1 MCGVASASSSV
12 QGCHAADDG
21 YSLPELTSH
30 SGICLRGDFV
40 RNTTAPAMSMEVV
53 VPSGLELVGGTKD
66 IGPELLAVK
75 TMPSSPDRRRSRSS
89 SSQNCRPASP
99 TFIESDGMGSSSS
112 MLTASATSIS
122 TSTSI
127 VLDMDS
133 SPEKP
138 HKSETEPDSKYLEK
152 ANAKANLS
160 ILLDKRMR
168 LGKTKPRYQNVE
180 RSFKPP
186 EGNVIN
192 LQHEQYALTYGMMC
206 GIRDSAGLQK
216 PFKQHLVM
224 ADFMLVD
231 NKIFPANAQLQ
242 HPFKFKDYS
251 PDVFRQVRRR
261 FGIDLADYM
270 LTLSGDFNFIEF
282 MSNSKSGQ
290 FFFYSHDGRFMI
302 KTQTKDESKFLR
314 RILPHYYKFVME
326 NPDTLITRFYGMHR
340 VKMHHLRRKMHF
352 VIMASVFDTQLD
364 IHARFD
370 LKGSRVGRHAS
381 PKEHQRGSAGVLKD
395 NDLLEKGFHLQ
406 MGMARRAMF
415 LLQLRKDVEFLK
427 SMKIMDYSL
436 LIGVH
441 DSGCELQNDLYTG
454 TPTSDSSESMT
465 SQQGTVSI
473 SLPTSPAGSE
483 PEEFALEVPRTRP
496 VRSSSM
502 PEDDIV
508 LQPPPVP
515 SAVASFHSRLA
526 LSPPNTPTC
535 SEGCMDRDMDS
546 DNESETSSDGGYNI
560 LGTAFSS
567 PANRSAAGSLPGTPR
582 GSGPPLSPRLLDT
595 AAYGEYSESV
605 FCKDDGGIFGRD
617 RHGRKNGFVY
627 FLGIIDILQ
636 QYNTRKVAETFIKG
650 FRHNRKQISS
660 VNPDFYGDR
669 FIEFMEKHVVQDD
682 TLISPRPR
690 LSPTSTASSD
700 TLPRMEEDAC

>member
-1 MCGVASASSSV
+1 MAAAAILLHRSRGRRVIQESASLQRPV
-12 QGCHAADDG
+12 VVVVVVMP
-21 YSLPELTSH
+21 L
-30 SGICLRGDFV
+30 
-40 RNTTAPAMSMEVV
+40 EVV
-53 VPSGLELVGGTKD
+53 IPAAGCEH
-66 IGPELLAVK
+66 LAVK
-75 TMPSSPDRRRSRSS
+75 LAPPSPDCRRSRSP
-89 SSQNCRPASP
+89 SSQSSRPASP
-99 TFIESDGMGSSSS
+99 TE
-112 MLTASATSIS
+112 
-122 TSTSI
+122 
-127 VLDMDS
+127 
-133 SPEKP
+133 
-138 HKSETEPDSKYLEK
+138 
-152 ANAKANLS
+152 ANA
-160 ILLDKRMR
+160 DR
-168 LGKTKPRYQNVE
+168 KTRTTHTRYQNVE
-180 RSFKPP
+180 RSFRAP

-216 PFKQHLVM
+216 PFKQRLTM
-224 ADFMLVD
+224 DDFMLVD
-231 NKIFPANAQLQ
+231 NKIFPANSQLQ

-326 NPDTLITRFYGMHR
+326 NPNTLITRFYGMHR

-352 VIMASVFDTQLD
+352 VIMASVFDTPLD

-381 PKEHQRGSAGVLKD
+381 PKEHERGSAGVLKD

-406 MGMARRAMF
+406 MGMARRAIF
-415 LLQLRKDVEFLK
+415 LVQLRKDVEFLK
-427 SMKIMDYSL
+427 QMKIMDYSL

-454 TPTSDSSESMT
+454 TPTSDSSESVT
-465 SQQGTVSI
+465 SEQGGSSK
-473 SLPTSPAGSE
+473 SLPASPARSD
-483 PEEFALEVPRTRP
+483 PELAVSVPQSRP
-496 VRSSSM
+496 YRSSSM
-502 PEDDIV
+502 PDNDIH
-508 LQPPPVP
+508 LQPPPVL
-515 SAVASFHSRLA
+515 SAISSIQTRLA
-526 LSPPNTPTC
+526 LSPPNTPTG
-535 SEGCMDRDMDS
+535 SEGRMSLDLDS
-546 DNESETSSDGGYNI
+546 DNDSETSSDGGFSFGN
-560 LGTAFSS
+560 AFGDFS
-567 PANRSAAGSLPGTPR
+567 PANRTYA
-582 GSGPPLSPRLLDT
+582 
-595 AAYGEYSESV
+595 EYSESV
-605 FCKDDGGIFGRD
+605 FCKDEGGIYGRD

-636 QYNTRKVAETFIKG
+636 QYNTRKIAETFIKG
-650 FRHNRKQISS
+650 LRHNRKQISS

-682 TLISPRPR
+682 TLISPRPWPCPSLLLR
-690 LSPTSTASSD
+690 PV
-700 TLPRMEEDAC
+700 

>member
-1 MCGVASASSSV
+1 MPGETVSPVGHVTSTKD
-12 QGCHAADDG
+12 AA
-21 YSLPELTSH
+21 PELVAVK
-30 SGICLRGDFV
+30 I
-40 RNTTAPAMSMEVV
+40 APA
-53 VPSGLELVGGTKD
+53 
-66 IGPELLAVK
+66 
-75 TMPSSPDRRRSRSS
+75 SPDRRRPRSP
-89 SSQNCRPASP
+89 SSQSSRPASP
-99 TFIESDGMGSSSS
+99 TFIESDGMGTSSS
-112 MLTASATSIS
+112 MITSSATSVS
-122 TSTSI
+122 TTTSTA
-127 VLDMDS
+127 LDLSGDNVTA
-133 SPEKP
+133 ENTDTQ
-138 HKSETEPDSKYLEK
+138 ETPASKALER

-160 ILLDKRMR
+160 ILDKRMR
-168 LGKTKPRYQNVE
+168 IGKTKIGHTRYKNVE

-186 EGNVIN
+186 AGNVIN

-216 PFKQHLVM
+216 PFKQRLTM
-224 ADFMLVD
+224 DDFMLVD
-231 NKIFPANAQLQ
+231 KKIFPANSQLQ

-326 NPDTLITRFYGMHR
+326 NPNTLITRFYGMHR

-352 VIMASVFDTQLD
+352 VIMASVFDTPLD

-370 LKGSRVGRHAS
+370 LKGSRIGRHAS

-395 NDLLEKGFHLQ
+395 NDLLQKGFHLQ
-406 MGMARRAMF
+406 MGVARRAIF
-415 LLQLRKDVEFLK
+415 LVQLRKDVEFLK
-427 SMKIMDYSL
+427 RMKIMDYSL

-454 TPTSDSSESMT
+454 PPATIGADATT
-465 SQQGTVSI
+465 SQSGSK
-473 SLPTSPAGSE
+473 SLPTSPASSDPNFSME
-483 PEEFALEVPRTRP
+483 IPQTRP
-496 VRSSSM
+496 ARSASM
-502 PEDDIV
+502 PEDDIE

-515 SAVASFHSRLA
+515 SAVASIQTRLA
-526 LSPPNTPTC
+526 LSPPNTPTW
-535 SEGCMDRDMDS
+535 SDGCVDPDLDS
-546 DNESETSSDGGYNI
+546 DNDSETSSDGGFG
-560 LGTAFSS
+560 LSFGSAFGDFSS
-567 PANRSAAGSLPGTPR
+567 PANRSPAGSLPSTPK
-582 GSGPPLSPRLLDT
+582 GPGASMAPLSPRLLDT
-595 AAYGEYSESV
+595 AAYAEYSESV
-605 FCKDDGGIFGRD
+605 FCKDEGGIYGRD

-636 QYNTRKVAETFIKG
+636 QYNTRKIAETFFKG
-650 FRHNRKQISS
+650 LRHNRKQISA

-690 LSPTSTASSD
+690 PPPASSASM
-700 TLPRMEEDAC
+700 PHMEEEAC

>member
-1 MCGVASASSSV
+1 
-12 QGCHAADDG
+12 
-21 YSLPELTSH
+21 
-30 SGICLRGDFV
+30 
-40 RNTTAPAMSMEVV
+40 MSMEVV
-53 VPSGLELVGGTKD
+53 VPSGLELVSSTKD
-66 IGPELLAVK
+66 VSPELLTSK
-75 TMPSSPDRRRSRSS
+75 TMSSSPDRRRSRSP

-99 TFIESDGMGSSSS
+99 TFIESDGMGTSCS
-112 MLTASATSIS
+112 MITASATSVS

-127 VLDMDS
+127 TLDMDS

-138 HKSETEPDSKYLEK
+138 NKRETESDSRYLEK
-152 ANAKANLS
+152 ANSKANLS

-168 LGKTKPRYQNVE
+168 IGKSKPRYRNVE
-180 RSFKPP
+180 RSFKRP

-216 PFKQHLVM
+216 PFKQRLEMV
-224 ADFMLVD
+224 DFMQVD

-261 FGIDLADYM
+261 FGIDLAEYM

-340 VKMHHLRRKMHF
+340 VKMHHLGKKMHF
-352 VIMASVFDTQLD
+352 VIMASVFHTDLD

-454 TPTSDSSESMT
+454 TPTSDSSDSMN
-465 SQQGTVSI
+465 SQQGVVSL
-473 SLPTSPAGSE
+473 SLPASPVGSE
-483 PEEFALEVPRTRP
+483 PEEFSLEVPRTRHF
-496 VRSSSM
+496 RSTSM

-515 SAVASFHSRLA
+515 GSVASFHSRLA
-526 LSPPNTPTC
+526 LSPPITPTC

-546 DNESETSSDGGYNI
+546 DNDSETSSDGGYNI
-560 LGTAFSS
+560 LGGAFSS
-567 PANRSAAGSLPGTPR
+567 PANRSSMGSLPGTPR
-582 GSGPPLSPRLLDT
+582 GSGSMTPLSPRLLDT
-595 AAYGEYSESV
+595 AALGEYSESV
-605 FCKDDGGIFGRD
+605 FCKDHGGIYGRD
-617 RHGRKNGFVY
+617 RHGGKNGFVY

-636 QYNTRKVAETFIKG
+636 QYNTRKIAETFIKG

>member
-1 MCGVASASSSV
+1 MV
-12 QGCHAADDG
+12 
-21 YSLPELTSH
+21 
-30 SGICLRGDFV
+30 
-40 RNTTAPAMSMEVV
+40 
-53 VPSGLELVGGTKD
+53 
-66 IGPELLAVK
+66 
-75 TMPSSPDRRRSRSS
+75 
-89 SSQNCRPASP
+89 
-99 TFIESDGMGSSSS
+99 
-112 MLTASATSIS
+112 
-122 TSTSI
+122 
-127 VLDMDS
+127 
-133 SPEKP
+133 
-138 HKSETEPDSKYLEK
+138 
-152 ANAKANLS
+152 
-160 ILLDKRMR
+160 
-168 LGKTKPRYQNVE
+168 
-180 RSFKPP
+180 
-186 EGNVIN
+186 
-192 LQHEQYALTYGMMC
+192 
-206 GIRDSAGLQK
+206 
-216 PFKQHLVM
+216 
-224 ADFMLVD
+224 DFMQVD

-261 FGIDLADYM
+261 FGIDLAEYM

-340 VKMHHLRRKMHF
+340 VKMHHLGKKMHF
-352 VIMASVFDTQLD
+352 VIMASVFHTDLD

-395 NDLLEKGFHLQ
+395 NDLLKKGFHLQ

-441 DSGCELQNDLYTG
+441 DSGWG
-454 TPTSDSSESMT
+454 
-465 SQQGTVSI
+465 
-473 SLPTSPAGSE
+473 
-483 PEEFALEVPRTRP
+483 
-496 VRSSSM
+496 
-502 PEDDIV
+502 
-508 LQPPPVP
+508 
-515 SAVASFHSRLA
+515 
-526 LSPPNTPTC
+526 
-535 SEGCMDRDMDS
+535 
-546 DNESETSSDGGYNI
+546 
-560 LGTAFSS
+560 AFSS

-582 GSGPPLSPRLLDT
+582 GSGSMTPLSPRLLDT
-595 AAYGEYSESV
+595 AALGEYSESV
-605 FCKDDGGIFGRD
+605 FCKDHGGIYGRD
-617 RHGRKNGFVY
+617 RHGGKNGFVY

-636 QYNTRKVAETFIKG
+636 QYNTRKIAETFIKG

-690 LSPTSTASSD
+690 LSPTSTGSSD

>member
-1 MCGVASASSSV
+1 
-12 QGCHAADDG
+12 
-21 YSLPELTSH
+21 
-30 SGICLRGDFV
+30 
-40 RNTTAPAMSMEVV
+40 MSMEVV
-53 VPSGLELVGGTKD
+53 VPAGRELVDYDKNAA
-66 IGPELLAVK
+66 PELLSVK
-75 TMPSSPDRRRSRSS
+75 AAPPSPDCRRPRSP
-89 SSQNCRPASP
+89 SSQNSRPASP
-99 TFIESDGMGSSSS
+99 TFTESDGMGTSSS
-112 MLTASATSIS
+112 MITSSITCTSTGTSIA
-122 TSTSI
+122 
-127 VLDMDS
+127 LDMDTRNEYS
-133 SPEKP
+133 NAPEADPASPA
-138 HKSETEPDSKYLEK
+138 SKALEK
-152 ANAKANLS
+152 AHTKANLS
-160 ILLDKRMR
+160 ILDKRMR
-168 LGKTKPRYQNVE
+168 IGKTKLGHTRYKNVE

-186 EGNVIN
+186 AGNVIN

-216 PFKQHLVM
+216 PFKQRLTM
-224 ADFMLVD
+224 DDFMLVD
-231 NKIFPANAQLQ
+231 KKIFPANAQLQ

-314 RILPHYYKFVME
+314 RMLPHYYKFVME

-352 VIMASVFDTQLD
+352 VIMASVFDTPLD
-364 IHARFD
+364 IHGRFD

-395 NDLLEKGFHLQ
+395 NDLLDMGFHLQ
-406 MGMARRAMF
+406 MGVARRAIF
-415 LLQLRKDVEFLK
+415 LVQLRKDVEFLK
-427 SMKIMDYSL
+427 RMKIMDYSL

-441 DSGCELQNDLYTG
+441 DSGCELQNDMYTG
-454 TPTSDSSESMT
+454 TPTSDSSESVG
-465 SQQGTVSI
+465 SEQGGGSK

-483 PEEFALEVPRTRP
+483 PELAVEVPQIRP

-502 PEDDIV
+502 PEDYIE

-515 SAVASFHSRLA
+515 SAISSIQTRLA
-526 LSPPNTPTC
+526 LSPPNTPTWGD
-535 SEGCMDRDMDS
+535 GCTGLDLDS
-546 DNESETSSDGGYNI
+546 DNDSETSSDGGFGISFGNAF
-560 LGTAFSS
+560 GEFSS
-567 PANRSAAGSLPGTPR
+567 PANRSSTGSLPSTPR
-582 GSGPPLSPRLLDT
+582 GSTMAPLSPRLLDT
-595 AAYGEYSESV
+595 AAYAEYSESV
-605 FCKDDGGIFGRD
+605 FCKDEGGIYGRD

-636 QYNTRKVAETFIKG
+636 QYNTRKIAETFIKG
-650 FRHNRKQISS
+650 LRHNRKQISS

-682 TLISPRPR
+682 TLISPRPQP
-690 LSPTSTASSD
+690 SPPSTPVLD
-700 TLPRMEEDAC
+700 IQPCMEEEAC

>member
-1 MCGVASASSSV
+1 MSLEVAIPA
-12 QGCHAADDG
+12 GC
-21 YSLPELTSH
+21 
-30 SGICLRGDFV
+30 
-40 RNTTAPAMSMEVV
+40 
-53 VPSGLELVGGTKD
+53 ELVKD
-66 IGPELLAVK
+66 PAPELLD
-75 TMPSSPDRRRSRSS
+75 SRRSRSP
-89 SSQNCRPASP
+89 SSQDSRPASP
-99 TFIESDGMGSSSS
+99 TFIEREGMGTSSS
-112 MLTASATSIS
+112 MITASITSVS
-122 TSTSI
+122 TTSTA
-127 VLDMDS
+127 LDMTTNTEESDTPEA
-133 SPEKP
+133 SPP
-138 HKSETEPDSKYLEK
+138 SKTFDKATNLAILE
-152 ANAKANLS
+152 
-160 ILLDKRMR
+160 KRMR
-168 LGKTKPRYQNVE
+168 IGKTRTKSLSKYKNVE
-180 RSFKPP
+180 RSFRAP

-216 PFKQHLVM
+216 PFKQRLTM
-224 ADFMLVD
+224 DDFMLVD
-231 NKIFPANAQLQ
+231 NKIFPANSQLQ

-326 NPDTLITRFYGMHR
+326 NPNTLITRFYGMHR

-352 VIMASVFDTQLD
+352 VIMASVFDTPLD

-381 PKEHQRGSAGVLKD
+381 PKEHERGSAGVLKD

-406 MGMARRAMF
+406 MGMARRAIF
-415 LLQLRKDVEFLK
+415 LVQLRKDVEFLK
-427 SMKIMDYSL
+427 QMKIMDYSL

-454 TPTSDSSESMT
+454 TPTSDSSESVT
-465 SQQGTVSI
+465 SDQGGSSR
-473 SLPTSPAGSE
+473 SLPASPVRSD
-483 PEEFALEVPRTRP
+483 PELTAVAPSRP
-496 VRSSSM
+496 YRSSSM
-502 PEDDIV
+502 PENDIE
-508 LQPPPVP
+508 LQPSPVL
-515 SAVASFHSRLA
+515 SAISSIQTRLA
-526 LSPPNTPTC
+526 LSPPNTPTG
-535 SEGCMDRDMDS
+535 SEGRTSLDLDS
-546 DNESETSSDGGYNI
+546 DNDSETSSDGGFSF
-560 LGTAFSS
+560 GSAFGDFS
-567 PANRSAAGSLPGTPR
+567 PANRGSFGSLPSTPR
-582 GSGPPLSPRLLDT
+582 GSGSTMAPLSPRLLDT
-595 AAYGEYSESV
+595 AAYEYSESV
-605 FCKDDGGIFGRD
+605 FCKDEGGIYGRD

-636 QYNTRKVAETFIKG
+636 QYNTRKIAETFIKG
-650 FRHNRKQISS
+650 LRHNRKQISS

-682 TLISPRPR
+682 TLISPRPMPCP
-690 LSPTSTASSD
+690 SPTASLDS
-700 TLPRMEEDAC
+700 LPRMEDDAC